1 MKRTFSMN
9 AAVVLAAVCACT
21 LLKPVCAQD
30 EAPAD
35 EKAGEGEEAVVSQKP
50 AKVFTQL
57 MCCIRAEGTVEVLKP
72 RSEKWIVAEEG
83 KFYPL
88 GSAVRVA
95 GSAPHAEFEFGEK
108 SAIVITNMAE
118 FATRE
123 IELGEQTRTIVL
135 KSGRVYLNLPRNLKE
150 GAFSVTAPFFKAINL
165 AGESQFDYAAEGD
178 GDEVVVRCVTGALGI
193 EGRHYK
199 IPSMGAANQ
208 VRIRTT
214 GDDLF
219 TSLRGESGDCKVM
232 LDQGIGT
239 EKDFETSEVKEIPRT
254 LMFQLFPQ
262 YAIKIFRRK
271 VEVGGNTV
279 VSMMTMD
286 SAGEIKNRC
295 AFAEGRSMINS
306 GELVVS
312 TQIQEDEAKS
322 AKSVAKDAEEV
333 ESVDAPAEKQD
344 EAEEKK
350 DDKKEDS
357 DI

>member
-1 MKRTFSMN
+1 MKRTFSMR
-9 AAVVLAAVCACT
+9 AAVVLATACACT
-21 LLKPVCAQD
+21 LLTPVWAQD
-30 EAPAD
+30 EAPAA
-35 EKAGEGEEAVVSQKP
+35 EKAGEGEELAVEQKKP
-50 AKVFTQL
+50 ANVFSQL
-57 MCCIRAEGTVEVLKP
+57 MCCMRAEGTVEVLKP
-72 RSEKWIVAEEG
+72 RSGNWIAAEEG
-83 KFYPL
+83 RFYPL
-88 GSAVRVA
+88 GSSVRVS

-108 SAIVITNMAE
+108 SSIVVTNAAE
-118 FATRE
+118 FSTRE
-123 IELGEQTRTIVL
+123 IGIGEQARTVVL
-135 KSGRVYLNLPRNLKE
+135 KAGRIYLNLPRNLKE
-150 GAFSVTAPFFKAINL
+150 GAFSVTAPFFKAVNL

-178 GDEVVVRCVTGALGI
+178 GDEVVVRCVTGTLGL

-208 VRIRTT
+208 IRIRTT

-219 TSLRGESGDCKVM
+219 TSLRGESGDCKVV
-232 LDQGIGT
+232 LDQGVGT
-239 EKDFETSEVKEIPRT
+239 EKDFETGEVKDVPRSLT
-254 LMFQLFPQ
+254 FQLFPQ

-312 TQIQEDEAKS
+312 TQVQDADAKK
-322 AKSVAKDAEEV
+322 AKTSAKDAEEV
-333 ESVDAPAEKQD
+333 ESVEAPAEKSD
-344 EAEEKK
+344 DAEKSEKK
-350 DDKKEDS
+350 DDA